1 VVEESTFPVHQK
13 SNEDMEDVDED
24 DEVII
29 FLDEI
34 IRYRMIPRRTN
45 WRYRYLALNQQEVA
59 AVSNIQLSI
68 SELTDF
74 FLVLVLLVNQLLTV
88 LHSSTRR
95 NADQNV
101 PLRQQ
106 MAPVIRFYSRLL
118 AFCYPRLDNL
128 ILEEQELVGITRGEW
143 EAAVAREADTPP
155 RNRSIEALS
164 EGDAHRLTLS
174 VIVNGD
180 RAIRVKRN
188 IVPVRH
194 LVAPKKKNEFT
205 ATYHHRRKGEGE
217 RRGDRRDGRHIQL
230 QLPNLRGTRIE
241 RSTVLLLPVPP
252 LYSTCSRIFLRGG
265 PREEFQY
272 NSWAA
277 RTL

>member
-1 VVEESTFPVHQK
+1 M
-13 SNEDMEDVDED
+13 DDIDED

-59 AVSNIQLSI
+59 AVSTIQLSI

-106 MAPVIRFYSRLL
+106 MALHLCHPYGSMTSIRYMQFY
-118 AFCYPRLDNL
+118 
-128 ILEEQELVGITRGEW
+128 
-143 EAAVAREADTPP
+143 
-155 RNRSIEALS
+155 
-164 EGDAHRLTLS
+164 
-174 VIVNGD
+174 
-180 RAIRVKRN
+180 
-188 IVPVRH
+188 
-194 LVAPKKKNEFT
+194 
-205 ATYHHRRKGEGE
+205 
-217 RRGDRRDGRHIQL
+217 
-230 QLPNLRGTRIE
+230 
-241 RSTVLLLPVPP
+241 
-252 LYSTCSRIFLRGG
+252 RIFEGTSVYSILYMPIDSVASLGKIW
-265 PREEFQY
+265 
-272 NSWAA
+272 N
-277 RTL
+277 